1 MQTQN
6 APFPLQQIIDEFG
19 FEGEYI
25 GYRVSNDGHINNTF
39 VLDFKN
45 ADGSSTSYL
54 VQLINTNVFKNPD
67 ELMENIVGVTGY
79 LRNIVIERGG
89 DPEREC
95 LRVFFTKDGKP
106 YFRTENG
113 ECWRCYNF
121 ITGAHAC
128 QSIDDPKTF
137 FNAAKAF
144 GTFQCLL
151 ADYPSSTLH
160 ETIPNFH
167 NTRSRFADFKKA
179 VGDDL
184 KGRTAGVQEE
194 IDFVLSREGDT
205 GILVDM
211 LSNGELPLRVTH
223 NDTKLNNVLLDEK
236 TGLARSVLDLDTV
249 MPGLSAYDFG
259 DAVRFGASSAAE
271 DETDLSKVFLRLDMY
286 RAYLEGYLD
295 ACGHAL
301 TENEISVLPLGAK
314 IITIELG
321 MRFLK
326 DYLDG
331 DVYFKIDRPT
341 QNLDRCR
348 TQFKLVA
355 DMEAKWAEMARIT
368 KNGGK

>member
-167 NTRSRFADFKKA
+167 NTRSRFADFKGQSATTSRVARRACRKRLILFSRA
-179 VGDDL
+179 RVI
-184 KGRTAGVQEE
+184 RAFSSTCSATA
-194 IDFVLSREGDT
+194 S
-205 GILVDM
+205 
-211 LSNGELPLRVTH
+211 
-223 NDTKLNNVLLDEK
+223 
-236 TGLARSVLDLDTV
+236 
-249 MPGLSAYDFG
+249 
-259 DAVRFGASSAAE
+259 
-271 DETDLSKVFLRLDMY
+271 
-286 RAYLEGYLD
+286 
-295 ACGHAL
+295 
-301 TENEISVLPLGAK
+301 
-314 IITIELG
+314 
-321 MRFLK
+321 
-326 DYLDG
+326 
-331 DVYFKIDRPT
+331 
-341 QNLDRCR
+341 CR
-348 TQFKLVA
+348 
-355 DMEAKWAEMARIT
+355 
-368 KNGGK
+368 

>member
-45 ADGSSTSYL
+45 ADGSSTCYL

-151 ADYPSSTLH
+151 ANYPSSTLH

-167 NTRSRFADFKKA
+167 NTRSRFADS
-179 VGDDL
+179 
-184 KGRTAGVQEE
+184 KGQSATT
-194 IDFVLSREGDT
+194 SRVARLACRKRLT
-205 GILVDM
+205 LFSRV
-211 LSNGELPLRVTH
+211 RVTRAFSS
-223 NDTKLNNVLLDEK
+223 TC
-236 TGLARSVLDLDTV
+236 
-249 MPGLSAYDFG
+249 SAT
-259 DAVRFGASSAAE
+259 AS
-271 DETDLSKVFLRLDMY
+271 
-286 RAYLEGYLD
+286 
-295 ACGHAL
+295 
-301 TENEISVLPLGAK
+301 
-314 IITIELG
+314 
-321 MRFLK
+321 
-326 DYLDG
+326 
-331 DVYFKIDRPT
+331 
-341 QNLDRCR
+341 CR
-348 TQFKLVA
+348 
-355 DMEAKWAEMARIT
+355 
-368 KNGGK
+368 

>member
-167 NTRSRFADFKKA
+167 NTRFFPANRRVKSSSR
-179 VGDDL
+179 
-184 KGRTAGVQEE
+184 
-194 IDFVLSREGDT
+194 
-205 GILVDM
+205 
-211 LSNGELPLRVTH
+211 P
-223 NDTKLNNVLLDEK
+223 
-236 TGLARSVLDLDTV
+236 
-249 MPGLSAYDFG
+249 
-259 DAVRFGASSAAE
+259 
-271 DETDLSKVFLRLDMY
+271 
-286 RAYLEGYLD
+286 
-295 ACGHAL
+295 
-301 TENEISVLPLGAK
+301 
-314 IITIELG
+314 
-321 MRFLK
+321 
-326 DYLDG
+326 
-331 DVYFKIDRPT
+331 
-341 QNLDRCR
+341 
-348 TQFKLVA
+348 
-355 DMEAKWAEMARIT
+355 
-368 KNGGK
+368 

>member
-6 APFPLQQIIDEFG
+6 TPFPLQQIIDEFG

-95 LRVFFTKDGKP
+95 LRVFFTKGGKP
-106 YFRTENG
+106 YFKTENG

-179 VGDDL
+179 VSDDL
-184 KGRTAGVQEE
+184 KGRAAGVQEE

-223 NDTKLNNVLLDEK
+223 NDTKLNNVMFDNKTDENRGNQEPHPQ
-236 TGLARSVLDLDTV
+236 T
-249 MPGLSAYDFG
+249 
-259 DAVRFGASSAAE
+259 
-271 DETDLSKVFLRLDMY
+271 
-286 RAYLEGYLD
+286 
-295 ACGHAL
+295 H
-301 TENEISVLPLGAK
+301 
-314 IITIELG
+314 
-321 MRFLK
+321 
-326 DYLDG
+326 
-331 DVYFKIDRPT
+331 PT
-341 QNLDRCR
+341 
-348 TQFKLVA
+348 
-355 DMEAKWAEMARIT
+355 
-368 KNGGK
+368 

>member
-128 QSIDDPKTF
+128 QSINDPKTF

-167 NTRSRFADFKKA
+167 NTRSRFVDFKKA

-184 KGRTAGVQEE
+184 KGRAAGVQEE

-223 NDTKLNNVLLDEK
+223 NDTKLNNV
-236 TGLARSVLDLDTV
+236 
-249 MPGLSAYDFG
+249 MF
-259 DAVRFGASSAAE
+259 VRQQ
-271 DETDLSKVFLRLDMY
+271 DR
-286 RAYLEGYLD
+286 R
-295 ACGHAL
+295 GHMC
-301 TENEISVLPLGAK
+301 N
-314 IITIELG
+314 
-321 MRFLK
+321 
-326 DYLDG
+326 
-331 DVYFKIDRPT
+331 
-341 QNLDRCR
+341 
-348 TQFKLVA
+348 
-355 DMEAKWAEMARIT
+355 
-368 KNGGK
+368 